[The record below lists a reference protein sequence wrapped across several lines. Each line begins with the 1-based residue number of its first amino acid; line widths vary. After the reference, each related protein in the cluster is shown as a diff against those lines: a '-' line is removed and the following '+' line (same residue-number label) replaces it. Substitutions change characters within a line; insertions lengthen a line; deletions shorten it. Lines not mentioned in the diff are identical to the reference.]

1 MVAEHGFG
9 LMRVAPYFLQ
19 KPAQQPSCFRPNWAT
34 SLFVS
39 FPVKENTGGRRQR
52 QIVGLEIN
60 DLTDASAR
68 VKQKTQQRVITAP
81 FQGRTVYR
89 TQDGTDFGK
98 VQMLNLADFSPFERN
113 A

>member
-1 MVAEHGFG
+1 MVAEHGLG
-9 LMRVAPYFLQ
+9 LMGIDPYFLQ
-19 KPAQQPSCFRPNWAT
+19 KPTQQPSCFRPNRAT

-39 FPVKENTGGRRQR
+39 FPVKENTGGRHQR
-52 QIVGLEIN
+52 QIIGLEIN

-68 VKQKTQQRVITAP
+68 VKHKTQQRVITAS
-81 FQGRTVYR
+81 FQGRTANR

-98 VQMLNLADFSPFERN
+98 VQMLDLADFSPFERN